1 MPGSLGHRVNQLPQ
15 NDARRRFLK
24 TAGAMSAAMVGSG
37 LLGGAAQAEAA
48 QSTRFGKKGHMR
60 KVTDVDILNFALNLE
75 YLEAEFYLRATA
87 GVGLPDDEVTGRG
100 TLGQVTGGA
109 HVPFTDALISQYAI
123 EISNDEHNH
132 VLFLREALGSA
143 AVARPTIDLQTSF
156 TNAAIAA
163 GVIAAGQVFDPFAN
177 QENFLLGAFVF
188 EDVGVTAY
196 HGAAP
201 FINNPAY
208 LSAAAGILAVEAYH
222 ASEVRTLL
230 LGLGQMTPELITIAD
245 KISALRAAAD
255 GSGGDGH
262 DQPIVDSDGNANIVP
277 TDDNSIAFART
288 FNEVLAIVYLGSAT
302 TPGGFFPDGTN
313 GLIS

>member
-1 MPGSLGHRVNQLPQ
+1 MLGSLRDRFSQLPQ

-24 TAGAMSAAMVGSG
+24 TAGAISAAMIGNG
-37 LLGGAAQAEAA
+37 LLGSPSPVEAA
-48 QSTRFGKKGHMR
+48 QVTRFGKKGHM
-60 KVTDVDILNFALNLE
+60 KQVTDADILNFALNLE
-75 YLEAEFYLRATA
+75 YLEAEFYLRATT
-87 GVGLPDDEVTGRG
+87 GTGLADDEVTGKG
-100 TLGQVTGGA
+100 TLGQVTGGTK
-109 HVPFTDALISQYAI
+109 VPFSDSVISQYAT
-123 EISNDEHNH
+123 EIATDEHNH
-132 VLFLREALGSA
+132 VLFLREALGKS
-143 AVARPTIDLQTSF
+143 AVARPTIDLDTSF

-163 GVIAAGQVFDPFAN
+163 GIITSGQTFSPYTSDA
-177 QENFLLGAFVF
+177 NFLLGAFVF

-201 FINNPAY
+201 YINHSAY

-230 LGLGQMTPELITIAD
+230 FGMGQTSPDLITIAD

-262 DQPIVDSDGNANIVP
+262 DQPLVDSNGNANIVP

-288 FNEVLAIVYLGSAT
+288 FDEVLAIVYLGSAT
-302 TPGGFFPDGTN
+302 TPGGFFPNGTN

>member
-1 MPGSLGHRVNQLPQ
+1 MLGTLRRRFNQLPQ
-15 NDARRRFLK
+15 TEGRRNFLK
-24 TAGAMSAAMVGSG
+24 TASAISAAMVG
-37 LLGGAAQAEAA
+37 GGFFGGSSRANAAEV
-48 QSTRFGKKGHMR
+48 TTFGKKGH
-60 KVTDVDILNFALNLE
+60 KVVVNDVDILNFALNLE
-75 YLEAEFYLRATA
+75 YLEAEFYLRATT
-87 GVGLPDDEVTGRG
+87 GTGLAADEVTGTG
-100 TLGQVTGGA
+100 TPGTVTGGSQ
-109 HVPFTDALISQYAI
+109 VSFTDPAIAQYAT
-123 EISNDEHNH
+123 EIATDEHNH
-132 VLFLREALGSA
+132 VLFLREALGKK
-143 AVARPTIDLQTSF
+143 AVAEPTIDLDTSF

-163 GVIAAGQVFDPFAN
+163 GIITSGQTFSPYTSDA
-177 QENFLLGAFVF
+177 NFLLGAFVF

-201 FINNPAY
+201 YISKSAY

-230 LGLGQMTPELITIAD
+230 FGMGQTDASLITIAD

-262 DQPIVDSDGNANIVP
+262 DQGLVDSNGNANIVP

-288 FNEVLAIVYLGSAT
+288 FDEVLNIVYLGSAS

-313 GLIS
+313 GPIH